1 MLKRQY
7 VFPLA
12 VGLMLVFWTG
22 LIFATTECKECE
34 EVAKG
39 KIPVQFLDPSLK
51 MLPPGIAVWDVEEA
65 IPALKDKQAKYLW
78 VDTRPGSFIEIG
90 TTKNAVNLVC
100 DLLGIAI
107 PEADAPNAIT
117 KEKLFAAMK
126 TIDPDINSV
135 TVIFFCQ
142 GPRCHRSYNAA
153 LRCIKNYGLS
163 VDQVVWFRGG
173 YPNLEKHIL
182 SDPKLKRRM
191 TKYLRGKVT
200 SNRK

>member
-1 MLKRQY
+1 MLKKQY
-7 VFPLA
+7 AFFLV
-12 VGLMLVFWTG
+12 VCVMLLCWTG
-22 LIFATTECKECE
+22 LVSAATECKECE

-39 KIPVQFLDPSLK
+39 KIPAHFLEPNLK
-51 MLPPGIAVWDVEEA
+51 MLPSGIAIWDVEEA
-65 IPALKDKQAKYLW
+65 IVALKEKKAKYLW
-78 VDTRPGSFIEIG
+78 VDTRPGSFLDIG
-90 TTKNAVNLVC
+90 TTRSAVNLVC
-100 DLLGIAI
+100 DLQGEAI

-117 KEKLFAAMK
+117 KDKLLAAMK

-142 GPRCHRSYNAA
+142 GPKCHRSYNAA
-153 LRCIKNYGLS
+153 LRSVKDYGLG

-182 SDPKLKRRM
+182 ANPKLKRRI

-200 SNRK
+200 Q

>member
-7 VFPLA
+7 VFSLA
-12 VGLMLVFWTG
+12 VGLMLLCCTG
-22 LIFATTECKECE
+22 LIFAATECKECA

-39 KIPVQFLDPSLK
+39 NIPAPFLDPCLK
-51 MLPPGIAVWDVEEA
+51 MLPSGIAIWDIEEA
-65 IPALKDKQAKYLW
+65 IPALKAKQAKYLW
-78 VDTRPGSFIEIG
+78 VDTRPGSFLEIG

-100 DLLGIAI
+100 DLQGIAI

-117 KEKLFAAMK
+117 KDTLFAAMK
-126 TIDPDINSV
+126 TIDPDINLV
-135 TVIFFCQ
+135 TVVFFCQ
-142 GPRCHRSYNAA
+142 GPKCHRSYNAA
-153 LRCIKNYGLS
+153 LRCVKDYGLG

-182 SDPKLKRRM
+182 ANPKLKRRI

-200 SNRK
+200 Q

>member
-1 MLKRQY
+1 MLKKQY
-7 VFPLA
+7 AFFLVVCA
-12 VGLMLVFWTG
+12 MLLCWTG
-22 LIFATTECKECE
+22 LIFAATECKECE

-39 KIPVQFLDPSLK
+39 KIPAQFLESSLK
-51 MLPPGIAVWDVEEA
+51 MLPSGIAVWDVEEA
-65 IPALKDKQAKYLW
+65 IVALKDKKTKYLW
-78 VDTRPGSFIEIG
+78 VDTRPGSFLDIG
-90 TTKNAVNLVC
+90 TTKSAVNLVC
-100 DLLGIAI
+100 DLQGEAI

-117 KEKLFAAMK
+117 KDKLLAAMG

-142 GPRCHRSYNAA
+142 GPKCHRSYNAA
-153 LRCIKNYGLS
+153 LRSVKDYGLG

-182 SDPKLKRRM
+182 ANPKLKRRI

-200 SNRK
+200 Q

>member
-65 IPALKDKQAKYLW
+65 IPALKDKHAKYLW

-200 SNRK
+200 Q

>member
-1 MLKRQY
+1 MLKKVY
-7 VFPLA
+7 VFSLA
-12 VGLMLVFWTG
+12 VGLVLLFRTGLVF
-22 LIFATTECKECE
+22 AASECKACE

-39 KIPVQFLDPSLK
+39 QIPEQFLDPGLK
-51 MLPPGIAVWDVEEA
+51 KLPSGIAVWDVEEA
-65 IPALKDKQAKYLW
+65 MPALKDKHAKYLW
-78 VDTRPGSFIEIG
+78 ADTRPGSFLEIG

-100 DLLGIAI
+100 DLQGVPI

-117 KEKLFAAMK
+117 KDKLYAAMGM
-126 TIDPDINSV
+126 IDPDINAV

-153 LRCIKNYGLS
+153 LRCVKAYGLRA
-163 VDQVVWFRGG
+163 DRVVWFREG

-182 SDPKLKRRM
+182 SDPKLKRRI

-200 SNRK
+200 R

>member
-1 MLKRQY
+1 MSKKQY
-7 VFPLA
+7 ALSLV
-12 VGLMLVFWTG
+12 VGFILLCWTG
-22 LIFATTECKECE
+22 LIFAATECKECE

-39 KIPVQFLDPSLK
+39 NIPEQFLDPGLK
-51 MLPPGIAVWDVEEA
+51 MLPSGIAVWDVEEA
-65 IPALKDKQAKYLW
+65 IAALKDQDGKYLW
-78 VDTRPGSFIEIG
+78 VDTRPGSFLEIG
-90 TTKNAVNLVC
+90 TTKDAVNLVC
-100 DLLGIAI
+100 ELQGLPI
-107 PEADAPNAIT
+107 PDADAPNAIS

-142 GPRCHRSYNAA
+142 GPECHRSYNAA
-153 LRCIKNYGLS
+153 LRCVKDYGLG

-182 SDPKLKRRM
+182 SDPKLKRRI

-200 SNRK
+200 Q